1 MTSVEDFGKILAY
14 FYYAL
19 VWKHGKKE
27 ADLLMRE
34 LWACREKEW
43 VKDES

>member
-1 MTSVEDFGKILAY
+1 MTSVKDVGGAY
-14 FYYAL
+14 IYHAL

-27 ADLLMRE
+27 ADRLMRE
-34 LWACREKEW
+34 LWTRREKEW